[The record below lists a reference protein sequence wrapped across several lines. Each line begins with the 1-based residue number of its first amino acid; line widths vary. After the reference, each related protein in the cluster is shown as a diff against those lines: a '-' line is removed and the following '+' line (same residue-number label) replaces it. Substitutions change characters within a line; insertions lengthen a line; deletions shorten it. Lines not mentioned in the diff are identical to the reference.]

1 MTKKQIREKEL
12 EEKREAL
19 RGMLKEGDTVYTK
32 VVHVSRSGMYR
43 VINLYVMLISE
54 RNGKPYPYCI
64 DHLAAPL
71 LEGYDYRHR
80 GCKAT
85 GCGMDMGFS
94 LVYSLAW
101 QLFGHIKRDN
111 KDNGYLLNQKWL

>member
-1 MTKKQIREKEL
+1 MTKREKKEM
-12 EEKREAL
+12 EEKKEIL
-19 RGMLKEGDTVYTK
+19 KKMLKEGDTVYTK
-32 VVHVSRSGMYR
+32 IAHVSRSGMYR
-43 VINLYVMLISE
+43 VINLYAMLLKDD
-54 RNGKPYPYCI
+54 GKPYPYCI

-71 LEGYDYRHR
+71 LEGYDSRHR

-101 QLFGHIKRDN
+101 KLFGDIKREN
-111 KDNGYLLNQKWL
+111 KDNGYMLKQKWL